1 MNEREIWLR
10 LACIRRLSTHHAVSV
25 AKTLT
30 EICSQKK
37 AQILRQLHHCGLTL
51 AQCQQFMNVNSSRL
65 KTALLWADLPGHSI
79 LPLSSPHYPFLL
91 KQIYSPPTVLFVA
104 GQCAELSAPQVSLVG
119 SRATTHYGEK
129 WAESFTRHL
138 VQHNLVITSGLA
150 AGIDGCCHRA
160 ALAAG
165 GKTIAVLGSGL
176 SHIYPARHRQLAE
189 IITEKGALVSEYFP
203 DVPPL
208 AKNFP
213 RRNRIISGLSRLL
226 IVIEAGRRSGSL
238 ITAQCA
244 LEQGRDVFTLP
255 AVLGHP
261 AYEGNHW
268 LLQQGAYIATA
279 PSDITDHLALGM
291 QWLSLPEI
299 QEVKEIKEEEMIADQ
314 EELPFAHVLINVDD
328 EPTPADVI
336 AQRCE
341 LPVTEVTTQLLQL
354 ELSGKIAVV
363 SGGYIRLH
371 K

>member
-1 MNEREIWLR
+1 
-10 LACIRRLSTHHAVSV
+10 TVAVS
-25 AKTLT
+25 
-30 EICSQKK
+30 
-37 AQILRQLHHCGLTL
+37 
-51 AQCQQFMNVNSSRL
+51 
-65 KTALLWADLPGHSI
+65 
-79 LPLSSPHYPFLL
+79 
-91 KQIYSPPTVLFVA
+91 
-104 GQCAELSAPQVSLVG
+104 
-119 SRATTHYGEK
+119 
-129 WAESFTRHL
+129 
-138 VQHNLVITSGLA
+138 
-150 AGIDGCCHRA
+150 
-160 ALAAG
+160 
-165 GKTIAVLGSGL
+165 GSGL
-176 SHIYPARHRQLAE
+176 SHIYPAKHRSLAE
-189 IITEKGALVSEYFP
+189 EITENGALISEYFP

-255 AVLGHP
+255 AVLGNP

-279 PSDITDHLALGM
+279 PADITDHLALDM
-291 QWLSLPEI
+291 HWLPLIPETP
-299 QEVKEIKEEEMIADQ
+299 EVIITPVQ

-336 AQRCE
+336 AARCE

-371 K
+371 H